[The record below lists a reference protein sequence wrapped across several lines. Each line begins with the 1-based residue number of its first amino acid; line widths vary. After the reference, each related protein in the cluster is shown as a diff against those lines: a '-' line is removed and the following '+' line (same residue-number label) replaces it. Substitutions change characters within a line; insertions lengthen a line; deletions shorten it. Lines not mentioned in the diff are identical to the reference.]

1 MNPVKIA
8 AIVLIIS
15 AGLVG
20 SYFIV
25 KKASPPISD
34 KEDISPLNE
43 TNSLFQ
49 KPIQWVEKLKDFV
62 NKQQEEPENSAANT
76 SVPADDSF
84 NLTKFVAGSLFGR
97 MKNLDQSSKNSFEGQ
112 GIDINDP
119 ENQKLIEEAM
129 ADITDPFN
137 PKIENKDLKIS
148 GDNSK
153 EAKLSYLKSIQEI
166 GQKYFSNPDFKR
178 DSDQLMEDIN
188 QDCLGNGNTVNSKIA
203 SAYNDIAVNYL
214 NLNIPSDWSDTH
226 REMIIYVKRGYL
238 IFDALANCSID
249 PIKGYLAGRT
259 LPQFASES
267 QTIQEAL
274 KEKAVEIS
282 LLP

>member
-1 MNPVKIA
+1 MNPIKITT
-8 AIVLIIS
+8 IILIIS

-43 TNSLFQ
+43 TDSLFQ

-62 NKQQEEPENSAANT
+62 NKQEEEPQN
-76 SVPADDSF
+76 PAPEDSL
-84 NLTKFVAGSLFGR
+84 NLTKMVAGSLFGR
-97 MKNLDQSSKNSFEGQ
+97 MKNLDQSSKNPFEGQ

-119 ENQKLIEEAM
+119 ENQKLIEEAV

-137 PKIENKDLKIS
+137 PKIENKNLKIS

-153 EAKLSYLKSIQEI
+153 EAKLNYLKSIQEI
-166 GQKYFSNPDFKR
+166 GQKYFGNPGFKR
-178 DSDQLMEDIN
+178 DSDQLIKDIN

-203 SAYNDIAVNYL
+203 IAYNDIATNYL
-214 NLNIPSDWSDTH
+214 NINVPSDWLDIH
-226 REMIIYVKRGYL
+226 RTVIIYTKRGHL
-238 IFDALANCSID
+238 IFKALANCAMD
-249 PIKGYLAGRT
+249 PIKGWLAMKT

-267 QTIQEAL
+267 QIIQEVL
-274 KEKAVEIS
+274 KKKAAEIS

>member
-1 MNPVKIA
+1 MNPIKITT
-8 AIVLIIS
+8 IILIIS

-34 KEDISPLNE
+34 REDVSPLNE
-43 TNSLFQ
+43 TDSLFQ

-62 NKQQEEPENSAANT
+62 NKQEEEPQN
-76 SVPADDSF
+76 PAPEDSL
-84 NLTKFVAGSLFGR
+84 NLTKMVAGSLFGR
-97 MKNLDQSSKNSFEGQ
+97 MKNLDQSSKNPFEGQ

-119 ENQKLIEEAM
+119 ENQKLIEEAV

-137 PKIENKDLKIS
+137 PKIENKNLKIS
-148 GDNSK
+148 SDNSK
-153 EAKLSYLKSIQEI
+153 EAKLVYLKSIQEI
-166 GQKYFSNPDFKR
+166 GQKYFGNPGFKR
-178 DSDQLMEDIN
+178 DSDQLIKDIN

-203 SAYNDIAVNYL
+203 IAYNDIATNYL
-214 NLNIPSDWSDTH
+214 NINVPSDWLNIH
-226 REMIIYVKRGYL
+226 RTVIIYTKRGHL
-238 IFDALANCSID
+238 IFKALANCAMD
-249 PIKGYLAGRT
+249 PIKGWLAMKT

-267 QTIQEAL
+267 QIIQEVL
-274 KEKAVEIS
+274 KKKAAEIS

>member
-1 MNPVKIA
+1 MNPIKITT
-8 AIVLIIS
+8 IILIIS

-34 KEDISPLNE
+34 REDVSPLNE
-43 TNSLFQ
+43 TDSLFQ

-62 NKQQEEPENSAANT
+62 NKQEEEPQN
-76 SVPADDSF
+76 PAPEDSL
-84 NLTKFVAGSLFGR
+84 NLTKMVAGSLFGR
-97 MKNLDQSSKNSFEGQ
+97 MKNLDQSSKNPFEGQ

-119 ENQKLIEEAM
+119 ENQKLIEEAV

-137 PKIENKDLKIS
+137 PKIENKNLKIS

-153 EAKLSYLKSIQEI
+153 EAKLNYLKSIQEI
-166 GQKYFSNPDFKR
+166 GQKYFGNPGFKR
-178 DSDQLMEDIN
+178 DSDQLIKDIN

-203 SAYNDIAVNYL
+203 IAYNDIATNYL
-214 NLNIPSDWSDTH
+214 NINVPSDWLDIH
-226 REMIIYVKRGYL
+226 RTVIIYTKRGHL
-238 IFDALANCSID
+238 IFKALANCAMD
-249 PIKGYLAGRT
+249 PIKGWLAMKT

-267 QTIQEAL
+267 QIIQEVL
-274 KEKAVEIS
+274 KKKAAEIS

>member
-1 MNPVKIA
+1 MNPIKITT
-8 AIVLIIS
+8 IILIIS

-34 KEDISPLNE
+34 REDVSPLNE
-43 TNSLFQ
+43 TDSLFQ

-62 NKQQEEPENSAANT
+62 NKQEEEPQN
-76 SVPADDSF
+76 PAPEDSL
-84 NLTKFVAGSLFGR
+84 NLTKMVAGSLFGR
-97 MKNLDQSSKNSFEGQ
+97 MKNLDQSSKNPFEGQ

-119 ENQKLIEEAM
+119 ENQKLIEEAV

-137 PKIENKDLKIS
+137 PKIENKNLKIS

-153 EAKLSYLKSIQEI
+153 EAKLNYLKSIQEI
-166 GQKYFSNPDFKR
+166 GQKYFGNPGFKR
-178 DSDQLMEDIN
+178 DSDQLIKDIN

-203 SAYNDIAVNYL
+203 IAYNDIATNYL
-214 NLNIPSDWSDTH
+214 NINVPSDWLDIH
-226 REMIIYVKRGYL
+226 RTVIIYTKRGHL
-238 IFDALANCSID
+238 IFKALANCAMD
-249 PIKGYLAGRT
+249 PIKGWLAMKA

-267 QTIQEAL
+267 QIIQEVL
-274 KEKAVEIS
+274 KKKAAEIS